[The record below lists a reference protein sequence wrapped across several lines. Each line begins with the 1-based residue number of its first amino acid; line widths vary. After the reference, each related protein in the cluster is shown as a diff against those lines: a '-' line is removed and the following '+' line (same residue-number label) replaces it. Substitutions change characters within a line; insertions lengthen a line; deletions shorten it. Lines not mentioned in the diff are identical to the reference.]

1 MNLTKK
7 NITTFI
13 LALST
18 AAILFGSCR
27 AKKLV
32 VNDQQPAVE
41 QEKPA
46 VTPPAEEKEVEVA
59 PTPTPE
65 KMPDFNYSNIQFEFN
80 SSVLKTS
87 SYAVLDQIASELK
100 KYNTVK
106 FNIEG
111 HASQEGTDQRNMT
124 LSNDRSIAVKAYL
137 INAGAEG
144 ESLNSVGFGEAKPV
158 ASNETEEGR
167 VLNRRVEIKKIN

>member
-18 AAILFGSCR
+18 AAMIFGSCR

-32 VNDQQPAVE
+32 VTEQAPAVE

-46 VTPPAEEKEVEVA
+46 ETAPVEEKEKEVI
-59 PTPTPE
+59 PVPVPE
-65 KMPDFNYSNIQFEFN
+65 QMPDFNYSNIQFEFN

-87 SYAVLDQIASELK
+87 SYAVLDQIASEMK
-100 KYNTVK
+100 KYHTVK

-111 HASQEGTDQRNMT
+111 HASREGTEQRNMT
-124 LSNDRSIAVKAYL
+124 LSNDRAIAVKTYL
-137 INAGAEG
+137 INEG
-144 ESLNSVGFGEAKPV
+144 VEGGNLNSVGFGESKPV
-158 ASNETEEGR
+158 SSNETEEGR
-167 VLNRRVEIKKIN
+167 ILNRRVEIKKVN

>member
-1 MNLTKK
+1 MNFTKQ

-27 AKKLV
+27 AKKPV
-32 VNDQQPAVE
+32 VNEQAPVIEQQ
-41 QEKPA
+41 KPA
-46 VTPPAEEKEVEVA
+46 DTTQVAEKEVEVT
-59 PTPTPE
+59 PTPTE
-65 KMPDFNYSNIQFEFN
+65 KMPEFKYNNIQFEFN

-87 SYAVLDQIASELK
+87 SYSVLDQIAAEMK
-100 KYNTVK
+100 KYNTVQ

-111 HASQEGTDQRNMT
+111 HASMEGTDQRNMT
-124 LSNDRSIAVKAYL
+124 LSNDRANAVKSYL
-137 INAGAEG
+137 INAGVEG
-144 ESLNSVGFGEAKPV
+144 GNLTSIGFGESKPI
-158 ASNETEEGR
+158 ASNANEEGR